1 MKELLCKKGNEFF
14 KQGKSY
20 PIVKEYLDGF
30 YKVKAEDVFYSHIA
44 SNDLTDN
51 QPKSQQKSQ
60 KKVLLLKQSTTL

>member
-44 SNDLTDN
+44 SNDLTDIDDN
-51 QPKSQQKSQ
+51 RVVAEFELVEMEQ
-60 KKVLLLKQSTTL
+60 VA